1 MEPGS
6 KCIIVDDDFFSLS
19 YLKSGLAAYN
29 NLTVTGFA
37 MNARDGSELILKTR
51 PDLVFLDVELP
62 DASGLDLLRYIK
74 EKVDWPFH
82 VVFYSAYNKYLL
94 EALRESA
101 FDYLLKPFEK
111 DDLDQV
117 LIRYFE
123 HLKKEQKKN
132 SFISALTHLLPENSG
147 FMISTINGFQILR
160 LEEIGYFKYLK
171 DRKQWLV
178 VLSNHKELQ
187 LKRNTNARDILKYSP
202 SFVQI
207 NRDQVININYLSII
221 RGNECILFPPFEQ
234 VGALKISSG
243 FIRLLQ
249 DKFSQI

>member
-1 MEPGS
+1 MNDKVS
-6 KCIIVDDDFFSLS
+6 TLIIDDNELNIQQLINSLS
-19 YLKSGLAAYN
+19 GYESVHIAGMAQ
-29 NLTVTGFA
+29 TGTEGK
-37 MNARDGSELILKTR
+37 NAILSEH
-51 PDLVFLDVELP
+51 PDLLFLDIELP
-62 DASGLDLLRYIK
+62 DMSGLDLLHSVRDL
-74 EKVDWPFH
+74 VDWPMQ
-82 VVFYSAYNKYLL
+82 VVFYTAYDKYLL
-94 EALRESA
+94 DAIHESA

-111 DDLDQV
+111 ESLDQV

-123 HLKKEQKKN
+123 HKKKEQKKN
-132 SFISALTHLLPENSG
+132 SFVNSLTLLLPDSSG

-160 LEEIGYFKYLK
+160 LEQIGYFKYLK

-178 VLSNHKELQ
+178 VLADHKELQ

-234 VGALKISSG
+234 AGALKTSSG